1 MGRRSGSGGRKP
13 PPFLSPSSSKRSR
26 PVRRLP
32 SIPKPPLALV
42 APFTGRRRKKA
53 PARLWMRM
61 DRWGGCEVFM
71 CDKAFVAERSG
82 VHIRDLCVVGP
93 LLSRSPSIL
102 AREKAMVI
110 NLELIRAIVTA
121 DEVLLLE
128 PLAQEVLPFVD
139 KLRQHFP
146 LKSLEVDVGAR
157 HVDDQDGKYAKTGAE
172 SELPFEFQVL
182 ELALEAVC
190 LSFNSS
196 VSDLNRHAI
205 FVLDEL
211 TKNLSTRN
219 LERVRSLKSNLT
231 SLLASVHKVRDEVE
245 HVLDDNENM
254 TRLHISRKQTKSQQ
268 DEALLSSAF
277 SNSNFPPET
286 SLARP
291 NSIIK
296 QSMGIATS
304 VPLDSDADNL
314 EMLLEAYFMQLDGI
328 RNRLVSVCSFISPN
342 LVLHESYHPQA
353 SIDIT
358 IYKYTLQLSYF
369 FKLVLIQ
376 HYIIIIQR
384 VFILFIMDQTSE
396 NGKSHAFLC
405 IFVVNGCSFI
415 GLMEANMMFGQ
426 RLRFLMVIPI
436 RIMQITLLW

>member
-328 RNRLVSVCSFISPN
+328 RNRLVSVREYIVDTEVCINIQLDNQRNELIRFHLTLIIASFGIAINTWIVASFGMNIPHN
-342 LVLHESYHPQA
+342 GERNTAVGPFWPFVGVTSSFCLLV
-353 SIDIT
+353 II
-358 IYKYTLQLSYF
+358 
-369 FKLVLIQ
+369 VL
-376 HYIIIIQR
+376 
-384 VFILFIMDQTSE
+384 
-396 NGKSHAFLC
+396 
-405 IFVVNGCSFI
+405 
-415 GLMEANMMFGQ
+415 FGYAWRN
-426 RLRFLMVIPI
+426 RLLGR
-436 RIMQITLLW
+436 